1 MVYYIVACT
10 KANAND
16 AQIIEL
22 MNKNC
27 MNEGKRMLGTLYP
40 LGKDSVS
47 HLSSYFVLPTFK
59 VFNLFNLVLHE
70 LIFYRWIKLN
80 LKLGLLTS

>member
-16 AQIIEL
+16 NQIIEL

-27 MNEGKRMLGTLYP
+27 MNEGKKVLGILYP

-47 HLSSYFVLPTFK
+47 DLSCYYELSTYT
-59 VFNLFNLVLHE
+59 VFN
-70 LIFYRWIKLN
+70 IFFCMY
-80 LKLGLLTS
+80 

>member
-47 HLSSYFVLPTFK
+47 HLSPYYVLPTFK
-59 VFNLFNLVLHE
+59 VFNLSNWFCMNLSF
-70 LIFYRWIKLN
+70 I
-80 LKLGLLTS
+80 GG